1 MGRGATFNGIMEL
14 PLSFALRA
22 LFFLFNLASLSLS
35 LSLYSSQPVFL
46 SLLVYATGQIRVEKC
61 IHMDS
66 KEDSHSFPTGQ
77 FDRESSSF
85 VPTHFLLLPPL
96 RLDFSLNAFHSF
108 PRLYVTWHE
117 NETFFFF
124 FLILR
129 STEITFCVY
138 LQKYFLFSYY
148 YYYYFL
154 MFLFFCL
161 KEFIAKIVKAVSR
174 NRTRMEIIFFC
185 NLNRRNFKSELDI
198 CIFSVL

>member
-22 LFFLFNLASLSLS
+22 LFTLASLPAGL
-35 LSLYSSQPVFL
+35 FL

-61 IHMDS
+61 MHTILKRTATLS
-66 KEDSHSFPTGQ
+66 LRGQ

-85 VPTHFLLLPPL
+85 VLTHFLLLLLFL

-117 NETFFFF
+117 NETFSLSLFFDTT
-124 FLILR
+124 LNWNNHLR
-129 STEITFCVY
+129 VY

-148 YYYYFL
+148 YYY
-154 MFLFFCL
+154 FFFWC
-161 KEFIAKIVKAVSR
+161 
-174 NRTRMEIIFFC
+174 FFA
-185 NLNRRNFKSELDI
+185 RKS
-198 CIFSVL
+198 S

>member
-117 NETFFFF
+117 NEIFFFF
-124 FLILR
+124 F
-129 STEITFCVY
+129 
-138 LQKYFLFSYY
+138 
-148 YYYYFL
+148 
-154 MFLFFCL
+154 
-161 KEFIAKIVKAVSR
+161 
-174 NRTRMEIIFFC
+174 
-185 NLNRRNFKSELDI
+185 
-198 CIFSVL
+198 

>member
-35 LSLYSSQPVFL
+35 LSLYSCQPVFL

-124 FLILR
+124 LILR

-148 YYYYFL
+148 YYYYFFL
-154 MFLFFCL
+154 MFLFF
-161 KEFIAKIVKAVSR
+161 AW
-174 NRTRMEIIFFC
+174 
-185 NLNRRNFKSELDI
+185 KS
-198 CIFSVL
+198 S